1 MTKALSEDYRYY
13 LKIER
18 TMSQNTVASY
28 CSDVEKYL
36 QQLKCSPLEAGEH
49 EISAFLT
56 QDAGLSKRSQARK
69 LSALRSFYTWL
80 QMEGYIKDNPCE
92 IIDTPKLGK
101 YLPDVLS
108 VEEIEAM
115 MRIPDCSSWLGA
127 RDRAILEVLYSCG
140 LRVSEAVNLKISMI
154 YFKEGFIRVRGKGD
168 KERLIPLGEPAA
180 EALSRYLEV
189 RPKPSADCDDL
200 VFINRFGNSLSRVSM
215 FKMIK
220 HHALAA
226 GINKEIS
233 PHTFRHSFATHMIE
247 GGADLRTVQEMLGHV
262 SIMTTEIYTHIE
274 TSTWHRNILDH
285 HPRKDKK
292 LEQNQ

>member
-1 MTKALSEDYRYY
+1 MNKALSEDYRYY

-36 QQLKCSPLEAGEH
+36 QQLKCSPLEAGED

-56 QDAGLSKRSQARK
+56 LDTSLTKRSQARK

-80 QMEGYIKDNPCE
+80 QLEGYIKNNPCD

-115 MRIPDCSSWLGA
+115 IRIPDCSTWLGA

-140 LRVSEAVNLKISMI
+140 LRVSEAVSLRISMI

-189 RPKPSADCDDL
+189 RPRPSADYEDL
-200 VFINRFGNSLSRVSM
+200 VFINRFGKSLSRVSM

-233 PHTFRHSFATHMIE
+233 PHTFRHSFATHLIE
-247 GGADLRTVQEMLGHV
+247 GGADLRTVQEMLGHA